1 MIAQNIG
8 VASKSVVPKITVLVP
23 MKNLDGLAIRKKKTS
38 RFLMFPMKT
47 QLINGNMYQQK
58 RIASKYLR
66 ALLSLTLSPDG
77 QLTIL
82 SLVVLYFLYI
92 SGCKKIKFVT
102 SDFIET
108 SAPKTNTVY
117 Y

>member
-1 MIAQNIG
+1 
-8 VASKSVVPKITVLVP
+8 
-23 MKNLDGLAIRKKKTS
+23 MKNSDDLAIRKRKTS
-38 RFLMFPMKT
+38 RFLMFPMKK

-58 RIASKYLR
+58 RISSKYLR
-66 ALLSLTLSPDG
+66 ALLLSTLSPDG

-82 SLVVLYFLYI
+82 FLVELCSL
-92 SGCKKIKFVT
+92 SGCEKLGLIVYSAT

-108 SAPKTNTVY
+108 LAPKTNTVY